1 MVKGEKGQALV
12 EFALVLPL
20 MLILFCGVIDFG
32 RIIYANLN
40 LNMVSQEGVRMA
52 GLGESDQN
60 VIQFTED
67 KFKAGDS
74 SKLIINISPNDTI
87 RDSGDYV
94 SVSLEYPISYATP
107 LISSL
112 LPSPYIVNVSS
123 TIRVE

>member
-1 MVKGEKGQALV
+1 MLSKERGQALV

-40 LNMVSQEGVRMA
+40 LNMVSQEAVRMA
-52 GLGESDQN
+52 GLGDSDEL

-67 KFKAGDS
+67 NFHAGDS
-74 SKLIINISPNDTI
+74 NQLNISISPNDSL
-87 RDSGDYV
+87 RVSGDYV

-112 LPSPYIVNVSS
+112 FPSPFIVNVSS